1 MVVTGCEPAHPPHHL
16 NVAPG
21 LVLQAARS
29 TASIELAVDVKLQQD
44 RRMIRRSASCL
55 GIDPAKPKLG
65 QIEFVNKG
73 TDHANRIGVP
83 CINIPPTGF
92 TSYAQERGE
101 SHLTSDTR

>member
-1 MVVTGCEPAHPPHHL
+1 
-16 NVAPG
+16 
-21 LVLQAARS
+21 
-29 TASIELAVDVKLQQD
+29 
-44 RRMIRRSASCL
+44 MIRRSASCL

-92 TSYAQERGE
+92 TSYAQERGGIAPYVRYAIIG
-101 SHLTSDTR
+101 LVIPQGAG